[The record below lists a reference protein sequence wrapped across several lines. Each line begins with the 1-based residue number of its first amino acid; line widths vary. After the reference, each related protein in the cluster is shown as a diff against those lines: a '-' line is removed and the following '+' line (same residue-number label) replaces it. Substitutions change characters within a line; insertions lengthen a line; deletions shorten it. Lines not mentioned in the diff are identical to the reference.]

1 MRVMVVATVLLSFAV
16 PAVAQTRLPRTSPT
30 ERQVKAINR
39 SLLREQRQLR
49 SDEQYQIDQN
59 QLRQSLDR
67 RFNLSNPS
75 PPARIRNCPAGS
87 IGC

>member
-75 PPARIRNCPAGS
+75 PPARFRTCPAGS